1 MIFSQIFGFDFFQFF
16 VQYYRAPLVAAD
28 KLKEEGEGGLEDA
41 DHEEGVQHPT
51 RYEPF
56 KGGQRAVENNFFL
69 RYKKSSKFLNK
80 SLKQI

>member
-1 MIFSQIFGFDFFQFF
+1 MIGKTWAFNIFEEAK
-16 VQYYRAPLVAAD
+16 YKKSSTHRAPLVAAD

-56 KGGQRAVENNFFL
+56 KGGQRAVENNFF
-69 RYKKSSKFLNK
+69 
-80 SLKQI
+80 